1 LRRSRF
7 VYLFRT
13 RGGYLAF
20 SALTPL
26 VGSFNFRREGKMVSV
41 QMLRDS
47 DLFGELSDEK
57 VGQIARLCREEV
69 YPGRATILQEDEEA
83 QTLYI
88 LQDGLVTIRIRST
101 AHEGG
106 LMVDAANERGE
117 TFGWSALI
125 EPRRYTASAV
135 CLGEVKVLTIEGAEL
150 MKLLEEDLQLGFTV
164 MKKVAGI
171 ISSRLRNTRSQLRSA
186 RTEGLITHG

>member
-1 LRRSRF
+1 
-7 VYLFRT
+7 
-13 RGGYLAF
+13 
-20 SALTPL
+20 
-26 VGSFNFRREGKMVSV
+26 MVSM
-41 QMLRDS
+41 QMLRSS
-47 DLFGELSDEK
+47 DLFGELSEEK
-57 VGQIARLCREEV
+57 LEQISRLCQEEV

-88 LQDGLVTIRIRST
+88 LRDGLVTIRIQSA
-101 AHEGG
+101 AHEDG
-106 LMVDAANERGE
+106 LMVDAVNERGR

-135 CLGEVKVLTIEGAEL
+135 CLGEVKVLAIDGAEL
-150 MKLLEEDLQLGFTV
+150 IKLLDEDPQLGFTV
-164 MKKVAGI
+164 IKKIAGI

>member
-57 VGQIARLCREEV
+57 VEQIARLCREEV

-106 LMVDAANERGE
+106 LMVDAANERGK
-117 TFGWSALI
+117 TFGWSALM

-135 CLGEVKVLTIEGAEL
+135 CLGEVKVLAIEGAEL
-150 MKLLEEDLQLGFTV
+150 MKLLEEDLQLGFMV